1 MLFFRVPVCET
12 AGDYGEKAGESQRIF
27 SNRRGRGVERG
38 RRLVLESA
46 RMDIHILEMP
56 LDFGASRHGS
66 DMGPSAI
73 RLAGLRGRLE
83 RLGHR
88 TAKYESPFQFLP
100 QEYADPGN
108 PRAKYLAPIARA
120 CSALAR
126 EVGAAL
132 AEGAFPLVLGGD
144 HSVALGSLAG
154 AGAAA
159 RRAGERLGV
168 LYVDAHG
175 DFNTPETSPSGN
187 IHGQC
192 LAASCGFGLP
202 ELVDLHEPGR
212 KVDPRDVCFVGTRD
226 LDPGEREL
234 MKGAGVTVFSMSD
247 VDRCGF
253 PEILRRVRSFFEGRV
268 GRVHVSF
275 DMDVLDPMFAPGTG
289 IPLAAGLTNRE
300 ALLLMEEMAD
310 TGLVRSAEIVEVNP
324 VLDVRNQTAVL
335 AVALAARLLGEKT
348 W

>member
-1 MLFFRVPVCET
+1 
-12 AGDYGEKAGESQRIF
+12 
-27 SNRRGRGVERG
+27 
-38 RRLVLESA
+38 
-46 RMDIHILEMP
+46 MDIHILEMP

-73 RLAGLRGRLE
+73 RLAGIRERLE

-88 TAKYESPFQFLP
+88 TAKYEAPVQLLP
-100 QEYADPGN
+100 QEYADPGD
-108 PRAKYLAPIARA
+108 PHAKYLAPIVRA
-120 CSALAR
+120 NRILAR
-126 EVGAAL
+126 DVAA
-132 AEGAFPLVLGGD
+132 AVESGAFPLVLGGD
-144 HSVALGSLAG
+144 HSVALGSIAG
-154 AGAAA
+154 MGAWA
-159 RRAGERLGV
+159 RHEGKRLGV

-192 LAASCGFGLP
+192 LAASCGYGLP
-202 ELVDLHEPGR
+202 ELVDLHVPGR
-212 KVDPRDVCFVGTRD
+212 KADPTAVCFVGTRD

-234 MKGAGVTVFSMSD
+234 MREAGVTVFSMSEI
-247 VDRCGF
+247 DRRGF
-253 PEILRRVRSFFEGRV
+253 PAVLDRVAAFFRERADA
-268 GRVHVSF
+268 VHVSF

-289 IPLAAGLTNRE
+289 IPLPAGLSNRE
-300 ALLLMEEMAD
+300 ALLLMEEMAA

-335 AVALAARLLGEKT
+335 AVALAARLLGERT